1 MALKKYELVV
11 YYDTESEEVVHLSE
25 YFSDCDEYK
34 MIINNKEITVPSD
47 MQDYISKLDLDD
59 MGVS

>member
-1 MALKKYELVV
+1 MV

-34 MIINNKEITVPSD
+34 MVINDKEITVPSD